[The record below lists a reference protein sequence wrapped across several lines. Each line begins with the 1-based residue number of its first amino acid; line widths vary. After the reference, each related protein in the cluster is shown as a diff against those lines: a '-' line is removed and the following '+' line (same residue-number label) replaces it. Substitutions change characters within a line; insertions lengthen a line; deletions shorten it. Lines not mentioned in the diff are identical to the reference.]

1 MKHTALYLRV
11 STEAQ
16 ADEGYSLAAQAEKLE
31 AYCRMKGID
40 RFTQY
45 VDGGF
50 SGSNLSRPAVT
61 QLIDCI
67 RRGEVERVVVYK
79 LDRLSRSQ
87 KDTLYLIEDVFAP
100 HGVDFVSINENIDT
114 GTPYGRAMIGILS
127 AFAQLERENIFLR
140 TRMGMV
146 ERVRQGYWPGG
157 GKIPFGY
164 DYDAAKGIL
173 VPNRDADTV
182 REIYARYLAGE
193 SAGSIARALGL
204 RYEHLVRQILDRES
218 NTGVILYK
226 GERYPGRHEPLI
238 DRETWLRAQR
248 RLHRPNRPRA
258 VDGGKLLTGLLVCGH
273 CGAKMR
279 YQKWGRAG
287 DRLVCYSRDK
297 SKPHLV
303 HDENCPNR
311 GIMAQEVERIVT
323 ADLARLAAQPDPPS
337 APAEDEQSCRKAL
350 ARAERRLRRLY
361 ELYAEDEDDTLR
373 DAIARAK
380 QDRDR
385 ASEALLAQQQRAGQ
399 DAEKEDALGA
409 LRTVGAQWDSLDARE
424 KQSLVR
430 ACVDRIVLEMTAS
443 KYFTPSRARN
453 ARRSAP
459 DSCFSPLNVHADDH
473 WEIRRY
479 LRDNSTLRVSR
490 SLRDTA
496 YRALQAKEA
505 FVREHQREPDIVEL
519 ARAMNVPK
527 EEVVFAL
534 DAILDPVSLFEPV
547 FS

>member
-31 AYCRMKGID
+31 AYCRMKGIS

-114 GTPYGRAMIGILS
+114 GTPLRPRHDRHSVRLCAARAREHLPAHAHGHGRA
-127 AFAQLERENIFLR
+127 RP
-140 TRMGMV
+140 
-146 ERVRQGYWPGG
+146 QGYWPGG

-193 SAGSIARALGL
+193 SAGSIAGRSVCAT
-204 RYEHLVRQILDRES
+204 EHLVRQILDRES

-258 VDGGKLLTGLLVCGH
+258 ADGGKLLTGLLVCGH

-303 HDENCPNR
+303 HDENCR
-311 GIMAQEVERIVT
+311 T
-323 ADLARLAAQPDPPS
+323 A
-337 APAEDEQSCRKAL
+337 
-350 ARAERRLRRLY
+350 
-361 ELYAEDEDDTLR
+361 
-373 DAIARAK
+373 
-380 QDRDR
+380 
-385 ASEALLAQQQRAGQ
+385 ASWR
-399 DAEKEDALGA
+399 
-409 LRTVGAQWDSLDARE
+409 
-424 KQSLVR
+424 
-430 ACVDRIVLEMTAS
+430 
-443 KYFTPSRARN
+443 
-453 ARRSAP
+453 RRSSA
-459 DSCFSPLNVHADDH
+459 S
-473 WEIRRY
+473 
-479 LRDNSTLRVSR
+479 
-490 SLRDTA
+490 
-496 YRALQAKEA
+496 
-505 FVREHQREPDIVEL
+505 
-519 ARAMNVPK
+519 
-527 EEVVFAL
+527 
-534 DAILDPVSLFEPV
+534 
-547 FS
+547 

>member
-258 VDGGKLLTGLLVCGH
+258 ADGGKLLTGLLVCGH

-361 ELYAEDEDDTLR
+361 EQLYAEDEDDTLR

-380 QDRDR
+380 QDRAR
-385 ASEALLAQQQRAGQ
+385 ASEALLTAQQRAGQ

-430 ACVDRIVLEMTAS
+430 ACVDRIVLRNDRIEIFYAIEGAERS
-443 KYFTPSRARN
+443 EVRAG
-453 ARRSAP
+453 
-459 DSCFSPLNVHADDH
+459 
-473 WEIRRY
+473 
-479 LRDNSTLRVSR
+479 
-490 SLRDTA
+490 
-496 YRALQAKEA
+496 
-505 FVREHQREPDIVEL
+505 
-519 ARAMNVPK
+519 
-527 EEVVFAL
+527 
-534 DAILDPVSLFEPV
+534 
-547 FS
+547 

>member
-31 AYCRMKGID
+31 AYCRMKGIS
-40 RFTQY
+40 RFTRY

-50 SGSNLSRPAVT
+50 SGSSLNRPAVT

-67 RRGEVERVVVYK
+67 RNGEVERVVVYK

-100 HGVDFVSINENIDT
+100 HSVDFVSINENIDT

-204 RYEHLVRQILDRES
+204 RYEHLVRQILDRDS
-218 NTGVILYK
+218 NTGIILYK

-258 VDGGKLLTGLLVCGH
+258 ADGGKLLTGLLVCGH

-323 ADLARLAAQPDPPS
+323 ADLARLAAQPSPPS

-350 ARAERRLRRLY
+350 ARAERKLRRLY

-373 DAIARAK
+373 DTIARAK
-380 QDRDR
+380 HDRDR
-385 ASEALLAQQQRAGQ
+385 ASEALLAAQQRAGQ
-399 DAEKEDALGA
+399 NTEKEDALGT

-430 ACVDRIVLEMTAS
+430 ACVDRIVLRNDRIEIFYAIEGAERS
-443 KYFTPSRARN
+443 EVRAG
-453 ARRSAP
+453 
-459 DSCFSPLNVHADDH
+459 
-473 WEIRRY
+473 
-479 LRDNSTLRVSR
+479 
-490 SLRDTA
+490 
-496 YRALQAKEA
+496 
-505 FVREHQREPDIVEL
+505 
-519 ARAMNVPK
+519 
-527 EEVVFAL
+527 
-534 DAILDPVSLFEPV
+534 
-547 FS
+547 

>member
-67 RRGEVERVVVYK
+67 RCGEVERVVVYK

-248 RLHRPNRPRA
+248 RLHRPQPAARRRRRKAADRAARVRPLRRENALSEMGPRRRPAGLLLARQVQAASRPRRKLPEPRHHGAGDRAHRDRRPCPACRAARSA
-258 VDGGKLLTGLLVCGH
+258 VRPGRGRAELPESARP
-273 CGAKMR
+273 CGAK
-279 YQKWGRAG
+279 
-287 DRLVCYSRDK
+287 
-297 SKPHLV
+297 
-303 HDENCPNR
+303 
-311 GIMAQEVERIVT
+311 
-323 ADLARLAAQPDPPS
+323 AA
-337 APAEDEQSCRKAL
+337 AA
-350 ARAERRLRRLY
+350 
-361 ELYAEDEDDTLR
+361 
-373 DAIARAK
+373 
-380 QDRDR
+380 
-385 ASEALLAQQQRAGQ
+385 
-399 DAEKEDALGA
+399 
-409 LRTVGAQWDSLDARE
+409 
-424 KQSLVR
+424 VR
-430 ACVDRIVLEMTAS
+430 AV
-443 KYFTPSRARN
+443 
-453 ARRSAP
+453 RRGRGRHAP
-459 DSCFSPLNVHADDH
+459 
-473 WEIRRY
+473 
-479 LRDNSTLRVSR
+479 
-490 SLRDTA
+490 
-496 YRALQAKEA
+496 
-505 FVREHQREPDIVEL
+505 
-519 ARAMNVPK
+519 
-527 EEVVFAL
+527 
-534 DAILDPVSLFEPV
+534 
-547 FS
+547 

>member
-146 ERVRQGYWPGG
+146 ERVRQGFWPGG

-164 DYDAAKGIL
+164 DYDPAKGIL
-173 VPNRDADTV
+173 VPNSDADTV
-182 REIYARYLAGE
+182 REIYARYLSGE

-204 RYEHLVRQILDRES
+204 KYEHLVRQILDRES
-218 NTGVILYK
+218 NTGVIVYK

-258 VDGGKLLTGLLVCGH
+258 ADGGKLLTGLLVCGH

-279 YQKWGRAG
+279 YQKWGKAG

-303 HDENCPNR
+303 HDADCPNQ
-311 GIMAQEVERIVT
+311 GVMARDVEEVVQR
-323 ADLARLAAQPDPPS
+323 DLARLAAQPDTPGD
-337 APAEDEQSCRKAL
+337 AAAGEQACRRAL
-350 ARAERRLRRLY
+350 QKAERRLRRLY

-373 DAIARAK
+373 DAIAAAK
-380 QDRDR
+380 HSRDR
-385 ASEALLAQQQRAGQ
+385 AAEALLAAQQQAGQ
-399 DAEKEDALGA
+399 TVAQDDAKEA
-409 LRTVGAQWDSLDARE
+409 LRSVGARWDSLTAQER
-424 KQSLVR
+424 QSLVR
-430 ACVDRIVLEMTAS
+430 ACVEKIVL
-443 KYFTPSRARN
+443 RN
-453 ARRSAP
+453 DKIEIFYTIDSAERSA
-459 DSCFSPLNVHADDH
+459 S
-473 WEIRRY
+473 
-479 LRDNSTLRVSR
+479 
-490 SLRDTA
+490 
-496 YRALQAKEA
+496 QAG
-505 FVREHQREPDIVEL
+505 
-519 ARAMNVPK
+519 
-527 EEVVFAL
+527 
-534 DAILDPVSLFEPV
+534 
-547 FS
+547 